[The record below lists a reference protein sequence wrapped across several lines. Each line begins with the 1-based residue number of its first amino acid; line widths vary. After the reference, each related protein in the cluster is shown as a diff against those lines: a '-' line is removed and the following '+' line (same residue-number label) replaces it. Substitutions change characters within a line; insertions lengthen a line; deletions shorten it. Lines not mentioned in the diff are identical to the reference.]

1 MLQGLPA
8 TGFGVHVAQFEF
20 LVAHGVSQRRDM
32 DRTERFYKI
41 EMLIR
46 SRECVSFATLLEAL
60 EVSPATLKR
69 DLQYLRERMD
79 APIEYDADANGYR
92 FGQTWGGTAKPHEL
106 PGVWFSEKELH
117 ALLTMHQML
126 AGLDEDGILSRHLA
140 PMFDKLTGMLGADEA
155 EARELTQRV
164 KLISTAKRRVPSE
177 YFETVGSAVVKRQ
190 RLMLNYRKRGAGAK
204 VGERVVSPQRL
215 VHYRNTWYLDAWCHQ
230 SDGFRRFALDA
241 LEGAALL
248 PDKAKTV
255 ASRQLEAELDQGYGI
270 FAGSQARRAVLIFSA
285 ETAQWVAREEWHP
298 AQQSEWLADGRWQL
312 TVPYV
317 DATELLMDLLR
328 HAGQVEVVGP
338 ADLRKAYAK
347 RLRDA
352 VDQLG

>member
-1 MLQGLPA
+1 
-8 TGFGVHVAQFEF
+8 
-20 LVAHGVSQRRDM
+20 M

-46 SRECVSFATLLEAL
+46 SRECVSFATLLQAL

-79 APIEYDADANGYR
+79 APIEYDAMANGYR
-92 FGQTWGGTAKPHEL
+92 FGQQWKGGPQHEL

-126 AGLDEDGILSRHLA
+126 ASLDEEGILSRHLQ
-140 PMFDKLTGMLGADEA
+140 PMFDKLTGMLGSDAA
-155 EARELTQRV
+155 EAQELTRRV
-164 KLISTAKRRVPSE
+164 KLISTARRRAPSE

-190 RLMLNYRKRGAGAK
+190 RLKLNYRRRGAAGSPAGATA
-204 VGERVVSPQRL
+204 GERVVSPQRL

-230 SDGFRRFALDA
+230 SEGFRRFALDA
-241 LEGAALL
+241 MEGAELL
-248 PDKAKTV
+248 ADKARTV
-255 ASRQLEAELDQGYGI
+255 STKELETELDQGYGI
-270 FAGSQARRAVLIFSA
+270 FAGGRAQQATLVFSTEA
-285 ETAQWVAREEWHP
+285 AQWVSREEWHP
-298 AQQSEWLADGRWQL
+298 AQQSVWLDDGRWRL

-328 HAGQVEVVGP
+328 HAGQVEVQGP
-338 ADLRKAYAK
+338 PALKDAYAR
-347 RLRDA
+347 RLREA
-352 VDQLG
+352 VAGLG

>member
-1 MLQGLPA
+1 
-8 TGFGVHVAQFEF
+8 
-20 LVAHGVSQRRDM
+20 M

-69 DLQYLRERMD
+69 DLQYLRDRMD

-92 FGQTWGGTAKPHEL
+92 FGKQWQGTADRSHEL
-106 PGVWFSEKELH
+106 PGIWFSEKELH

-126 AGLDEDGILSRHLA
+126 AGLDEDGILSRHLT
-140 PMFDKLTGMLGADEA
+140 PMFDKITGMLGADEA
-155 EARELTQRV
+155 EARELTQRI

-190 RLMLNYRKRGAGAK
+190 RLRLNYRKRGPAAA
-204 VGERVVSPQRL
+204 VAAAAAVSPRVVSPQRL

-241 LEGAALL
+241 LEGAELL
-248 PDKAKTV
+248 PEKAKTV
-255 ASRQLEAELDQGYGI
+255 AIKQLEAELDQGYGI
-270 FAGSQARRAVLIFSA
+270 FAGSQARHAKLVFNA
-285 ETAQWVAREEWHP
+285 DAAQWVSHEEWHP
-298 AQQSEWLADGRWQL
+298 LQQSQWLDDGRWTL
-312 TVPYV
+312 SVPFV
-317 DATELLMDLLR
+317 DSTELLMDLLR
-328 HAGQVEVVGP
+328 HAGQVEVLAP

-352 VDQLG
+352 AEALS